1 ADGIASLTGGD
12 PDSIVHFTRAVLAV
26 ALAAV
31 LVYLLLRAWR
41 ERDDPRAWV
50 LAAGGATLAALA
62 ATARRLPWYA
72 IWVVPFAAVSRSR
85 ALMAATV
92 MLCAYMMV
100 VAVPL

>member
-41 ERDDPRAWV
+41 ERDDTRAWV
-50 LAAGGATLAALA
+50 LAGGWGTLAVLGGSAWLV
-62 ATARRLPWYA
+62 PWYA
-72 IWVVPFAAVSRSR
+72 IWVVPFAAISRSR